1 MDHLT
6 IEETAEFAEYEAYQD
21 SRDEEGLGWI
31 SFETYRAMF
40 PVIAAEVVAADESD
54 DIPF

>member
-1 MDHLT
+1 MYHLT
-6 IEETAEFAEYEAYQD
+6 IEETEEYAAYEAYQD
-21 SRDEEGLGWI
+21 ARDAAGEDWI